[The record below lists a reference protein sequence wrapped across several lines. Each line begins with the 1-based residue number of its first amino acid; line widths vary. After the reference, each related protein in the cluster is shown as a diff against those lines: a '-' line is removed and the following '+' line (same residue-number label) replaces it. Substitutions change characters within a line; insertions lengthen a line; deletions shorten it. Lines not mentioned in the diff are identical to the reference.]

1 MKKNLQQLSSERIT
15 REYLYVQSDLE
26 YKRGVVG
33 EHTQDFMSLVRE
45 TLGEDSLK
53 QPEAPAKRCSFCKV
67 DSSEVDEE
75 TLKRI
80 KKVYREISKKT
91 HPDRDVNGVYTEEN
105 LIATQAYEDNDIYT
119 LYQVCDAVGIPY
131 TVDEGDMVLIQKL
144 IEGMRD
150 ELRMIEES
158 YIWLWYIA
166 VTEEMKKTLVE
177 NFIKQHRA

>member
-1 MKKNLQQLSSERIT
+1 MKKSIIQLQSERIN
-15 REYLYVQSDLE
+15 REYAYVQSDLE
-26 YKRGVVG
+26 YKRGIVN
-33 EHTQDFMSLVRE
+33 EHTQDFMSLVRDG
-45 TLGEDSLK
+45 LGDENLK
-53 QPEAPAKRCSFCKV
+53 QPEAPAKRCSSCRVESCNV
-67 DSSEVDEE
+67 DDE

-80 KKVYREISKKT
+80 KKIYREISKKT
-91 HPDRDVNGVYTEEN
+91 HPDRDVEGLYTEEN
-105 LIATQAYEDNDIYT
+105 LVATQAYEDNDIYT

-131 TVDEGDMVLIQKL
+131 VIDEGDMALIQKL